1 MLAAQGH
8 VKSLPCRVRR
18 PPNRSLLL
26 SGQHGSVLCSSDA
39 DEGGTFS
46 HSIAYEPL
54 LGGGLLR
61 QQGNRARS
69 IDRGHCD
76 YSLWIGCTLFAYCLA
91 VVARNRAAGRRSGQD
106 VPHRVAELRG
116 GAAVAGLW
124 LPGTAPRGGDLA
136 KTCL

>member
-26 SGQHGSVLCSSDA
+26 SGQHGSVLVSSDA
-39 DEGGTFS
+39 DEAGTFS
-46 HSIAYEPL
+46 YFIAYEPL

-61 QQGNRARS
+61 QQGHRARS

-76 YSLWIGCTLFAYCLA
+76 YSLRTGCTLFAFCLA
-91 VVARNRAAGRRSGQD
+91 LVARACAAGTRSGQD
-106 VPHRVAELRG
+106 VPPPVE
-116 GAAVAGLW
+116 
-124 LPGTAPRGGDLA
+124 
-136 KTCL
+136 KI

>member
-1 MLAAQGH
+1 MIAAQGH

-46 HSIAYEPL
+46 HFIAYEPL

-61 QQGNRARS
+61 QQGRRARS
-69 IDRGHCD
+69 FDRGHCD
-76 YSLWIGCTLFAYCLA
+76 YSLRIGCTLFAFCLA
-91 VVARNRAAGRRSGQD
+91 KSKQSAANPKRIVTMPPVERSC
-106 VPHRVAELRG
+106 PTTLLAE
-116 GAAVAGLW
+116 
-124 LPGTAPRGGDLA
+124 
-136 KTCL
+136 

>member
-1 MLAAQGH
+1 MPNLVPA
-8 VKSLPCRVRR
+8 RR
-18 PPNRSLLL
+18 TPDRSLLL
-26 SGQHGSVLCSSDA
+26 LGQHSSVLCSSDA
-39 DEGGTFS
+39 DEAGTFI

-61 QQGNRARS
+61 QQGHRARS

-91 VVARNRAAGRRSGQD
+91 LVARACAAGTRSGQG

-124 LPGTAPRGGDLA
+124 Q
-136 KTCL
+136 